1 MDTPENKKT
10 GCECPIASYCQRHG
24 INKSPHM
31 HKLCQN
37 HQGYFDKWEECRG
50 PGQQNIDCNKP
61 PEKPAERLVVEEE
74 RPNANKA
81 MPLPNLAKQATNL
94 TKAFFNHAKSGFSSA
109 DKDLQQQRL
118 DICDACPLLIRE
130 SSRCS
135 ACGCFVKSKVT
146 MSSSSCPKGKW

>member
-1 MDTPENKKT
+1 
-10 GCECPIASYCQRHG
+10 
-24 INKSPHM
+24 
-31 HKLCQN
+31 
-37 HQGYFDKWEECRG
+37 
-50 PGQQNIDCNKP
+50 
-61 PEKPAERLVVEEE
+61 VVEDE
-74 RPNANKA
+74 RPNPNKA
-81 MPLPNLAKQATNL
+81 MPLPNIAKQAANL